1 MTNGFAALELIDS
14 QTLSVF
20 MSAVLSKKYSHPS
33 SAIIT
38 LLAGLDNIDPVFTG
52 FVSTLDG
59 IIRSGVNRTNHDSHD
74 PDELR

>member
-1 MTNGFAALELIDS
+1 MDGLAALALIEW

-20 MSAVLSKKYSHPS
+20 MSAVLSKRYSHPS

-59 IIRSGVNRTNHDSHD
+59 IIRSGVNRMNHVLHD
-74 PDELR
+74 PIELR